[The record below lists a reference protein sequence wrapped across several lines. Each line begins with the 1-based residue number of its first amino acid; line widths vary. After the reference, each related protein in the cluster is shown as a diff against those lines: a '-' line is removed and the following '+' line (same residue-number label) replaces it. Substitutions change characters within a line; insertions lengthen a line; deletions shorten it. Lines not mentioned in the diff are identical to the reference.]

1 MRKITLLFMVL
12 LAAVVLVA
20 CDVPYEEEAGVYE
33 LYSVS
38 TNNYGISVSSFE
50 YYTIELK
57 ADGKLSVKS
66 KGTGASSSYDA
77 DGTFEIKDGKI
88 IIKSKV
94 GAGTTTETYDYVDG
108 EIHMFVETLPGVGTI
123 NTWFKFKRA

>member
-1 MRKITLLFMVL
+1 MKKITLLFMVL

-20 CDVPYEEEAGVYE
+20 CDAPYEEEAGVYE

-38 TNNYGISVSSFE
+38 TNDYGIAVSSFE

-66 KGTGASSSYDA
+66 KGTGAPSSYDA
-77 DGTFEIKDGKI
+77 DGTFE
-88 IIKSKV
+88 
-94 GAGTTTETYDYVDG
+94 
-108 EIHMFVETLPGVGTI
+108 
-123 NTWFKFKRA
+123 